1 MPCMHQHTTLK
12 TNSFRSAIYKALCVT
27 TLAALAACG
36 GGGGDS
42 GTPSQ
47 ATGTNAGTLSP
58 TAPGGSTTPPSTPT
72 PPPPVVP
79 TPVVSLAQR
88 CVAPRPGV
96 AATATSPT
104 IAADAQGSID
114 TEKAWVS
121 KFMTDTYLWY
131 KDIPAVNAATFVPS
145 AYNNSTYDTLDAYFE
160 ALKTKQKTASGKL
173 VDEFSFTI
181 PTADLNDAQAGISS
195 GYGIRFAFI
204 NTAPPRL
211 LRVLYVQPGSPAEL
225 AGVLRGDT
233 VTSIDGTDIN
243 ANTAADRS
251 RLDAG
256 INPIVA
262 SKTTVFGL
270 QAATS
275 TVVRTVTV
283 TSSQTVK
290 VPAVPQSQV
299 LASSVAVGTR
309 TVGYLVLNSFSIDS
323 AESELIT
330 AVTQLKTANV
340 NELVLDLRYNGGGYL
355 AISSQLAWMVSDAAT
370 LAGKVFE
377 KKICNDKNPFSDC
390 NTAYTFAQTS
400 LGISVPRGQPLPQ
413 LGLKRVFVL
422 TSRSTCSASEA
433 IINSLTPFMQ
443 VVTIGSTTCGKPYG
457 FQYKDNCGTSY
468 AAMQFK
474 GVNANGFGDYADGLA
489 LTCKVADDLSKQ
501 RGDPAE
507 LMLSGALTYMRT
519 GSCPPVTTGLLKS
532 QADGADPGNYQVMRS
547 KAEEVRLMD
556 IPLTAR

>member
-1 MPCMHQHTTLK
+1 MQQHSTPPTS
-12 TNSFRSAIYKALCVT
+12 SFRSAFFKALCAT
-27 TLAALAACG
+27 TLAVLAACG

-42 GTPSQ
+42 GASTQ
-47 ATGTNAGTLSP
+47 GTGNSTGTLSP
-58 TAPGGSTTPPSTPT
+58 TTPSSTPPAT
-72 PPPPVVP
+72 PPAAAVP

-88 CVAPRPGV
+88 CVAPRPAV
-96 AATATSPT
+96 AATASSPA
-104 IAADAQGSID
+104 IAADAQGSIE

-131 KDIPAVNAATFVPS
+131 KDIPAVNAAAFVPS

-195 GYGIRFAFI
+195 GYGIRFAFV
-204 NTAPPRL
+204 TTVPPRL

-225 AGVLRGDT
+225 AGILRGDT
-233 VTSIDGTDIN
+233 VKTVDGVDIN
-243 ANTAADRS
+243 INTDAGIDK
-251 RLDAG
+251 LNAG
-256 INPIVA
+256 INPAVA
-262 SKTTVFGL
+262 TKTTVFGM

-275 TVVRTVTV
+275 TVVRNITV

-290 VPAVPQSQV
+290 VPAVPQSSV
-299 LASSVAVGTR
+299 LASSAAVGTR

-323 AESELIT
+323 AEAELIT
-330 AVTQLKTANV
+330 AVKQLKTANV

-355 AISSQLAWMVSDAAT
+355 AISSQLAWMVSDNT

-377 KKICNDKNPFSDC
+377 KKVCNDKNPFSDC
-390 NTAYTFAQTS
+390 NASYTFAQTS
-400 LGISVPRGQPLPQ
+400 LGISVPSGQPLPQ

-489 LTCKVADDLSKQ
+489 LTCKVADDLTKQ
-501 RGDPAE
+501 RGDPTE

-519 GSCPPVTTGLLKS
+519 GICPPVTTGLLKS
-532 QADGADPGNYQVMRS
+532 QPGSADTGNYQVMRS
-547 KAEEVRLMD
+547 KAEEVRLMS